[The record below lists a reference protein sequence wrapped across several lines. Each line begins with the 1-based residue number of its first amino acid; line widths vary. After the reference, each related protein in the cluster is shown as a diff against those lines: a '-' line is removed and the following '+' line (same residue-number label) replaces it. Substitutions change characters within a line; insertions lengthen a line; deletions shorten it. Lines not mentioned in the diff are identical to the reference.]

1 MDRLAAW
8 ALRLIVVLN
17 VLATVV
23 AFGESYAGLY
33 QWAHHHTIVGFWA
46 GVWPLM
52 IDTIILVGEAALF
65 VSHHFQW
72 KTSHKVWAWM
82 VTMTALGVSVAANT
96 GHVNSTDWLSRFT
109 AALPPA
115 AVAFCMT
122 VGLGVMKRYYANKK
136 ARPETVSR
144 PAERT
149 HIGTAPA
156 FSNPSLTTEMRPV
169 SRTETPKVE
178 RPAPVIPDP
187 TESPEATRI
196 QPGFKII
203 PGKSY
208 TMPKDP
214 RDLGNDLMRIRV
226 RDMYDVDPDIVPNAI
241 AKALG
246 ISWATADK
254 YLKETKEARGLEL

>member
-136 ARPETVSR
+136 ARPVSPALTPVVETTLTKVVSR
-144 PAERT
+144 PET
-149 HIGTAPA
+149 P
-156 FSNPSLTTEMRPV
+156 PV
-169 SRTETPKVE
+169 SRVETPEVE